1 MKQFLVL
8 PKGAFWF
15 TNKWERYRGR
25 WPWSKYYIP
34 IAVAAN
40 LKEELLRDL
49 RLTFFDINNGIIHF
63 TEVNCYLKKFH
74 TTPCLCIGNTKVK
87 WHLPHS
93 GECE

>member
-40 LKEELLRDL
+40 LKEELLRDI
-49 RLTFFDINNGIIHF
+49 RVRHIDRRNAIHIS
-63 TEVNCYLKKFH
+63 EVSCSSLKKFH
-74 TTPCLCIGNTKVK
+74 RTPCLCIGNTKVK
-87 WHLPHS
+87 WHLPYS